1 MVDRPQADVRTVD
14 AAYFGTLAIP
24 LLRGELF
31 QEGEHRSVAVVS
43 AALADRAWPGERALG
58 KRFRL
63 TFRPQTVLEV
73 VGVVGDVRNMGL
85 ETRPTATVYLP
96 HWQVALSGASFVV
109 KTASDP
115 ITVATAARVAMSDLD
130 DDVPIDAVRTMQ
142 TVVGDSVA
150 TRSFQAGLL
159 SLFGAIA
166 LALSGIAVFG
176 VMSYAVAQR
185 ARELGLRLALGATP
199 RSLQRMIVGQTL
211 RLVGTG
217 VALGAPLA
225 VLAGYLLRDVLFGVR
240 PQDIRTLLFS
250 VTVIVLVALVAGWLP
265 ARRAA
270 RNNPIATLR
279 AQ

>member
-1 MVDRPQADVRTVD
+1 
-14 AAYFGTLAIP
+14 
-24 LLRGELF
+24 
-31 QEGEHRSVAVVS
+31 
-43 AALADRAWPGERALG
+43 
-58 KRFRL
+58 
-63 TFRPQTVLEV
+63 
-73 VGVVGDVRNMGL
+73 
-85 ETRPTATVYLP
+85 
-96 HWQVALSGASFVV
+96 
-109 KTASDP
+109 
-115 ITVATAARVAMSDLD
+115 
-130 DDVPIDAVRTMQ
+130 MQ